1 MEKDAY
7 KTILKSGNE
16 ALYKEKGSKFFAYA
30 FPVQSETEVEAALD
44 QLKTKHHKAR
54 HFCYAWQIGQNYE
67 HFRVN
72 DDGEPGNSAGMPIYG
87 QLQAYDVTNIL
98 VVVVR
103 YFGGTKLGVGGLI
116 SAYKISAQMALDE
129 SKILSKTINLE
140 FEVHCE
146 YDKMNLVMRM
156 VKEYDLNLVH
166 QDLALDCNFKIS
178 VRQKDFQS
186 IFEKFKAV
194 YGLEV
199 SSEFVQDEEE

>member
-7 KTILKSGNE
+7 KTISKPGNE
-16 ALYKEKGSKFFAYA
+16 ALYKEKGSKFFAYS

-44 QLKTKHHKAR
+44 ELKTKHHKAS

-186 IFEKFKAV
+186 IFEKFKAI

-199 SSEFVQDEEE
+199 SSEFAQDEEE